1 MKRFIINLV
10 RSVKRNPLYTAI
22 NISGLIVGFVCVI
35 FIAFWIKN
43 ELSYDRFHKNADNIY
58 RVHRYFYDA
67 NGTENLHL
75 PQVAPPIAPLLKDW
89 LPEIENVARVSHT
102 GMLFALNNQKIVE
115 PDVCFA
121 EPDILKIFTF
131 DGLPEN
137 GNLIDEPLTAVISEN
152 IAQKFFGGKDAVG
165 NNMEFFDDFG
175 KSYNLKVTGV
185 FKNWGKNSH
194 FHPEVFISFSTYVSY
209 VGENEMKDWGSNN
222 YETFALMRQPPKELD
237 ARLDQFINKQ
247 LENGTKWTKI
257 RMEKLTDI
265 HFNWYGNR
273 SYIYI
278 LLSIAL
284 LILFLGSIN
293 YMNLNTAI
301 YSKRIKEIRV
311 KKIVGASG
319 KRIAALLIAESVFF
333 CFIALILALIIVS
346 FTITNLHQ
354 IFNENLSF
362 SISNNLDLVIVFILL
377 TISIG
382 VISGLY
388 PVIFSLSGNSSTLN
402 TSTSPTSGKM
412 NFRNVLVV
420 FQFFVSITLIMSFMA
435 VNKQL
440 NYIHTK
446 DLGLN
451 KENVIT
457 LSASPL
463 LFEKLDVF
471 RQELMLNPTIVSVS
485 GSKRIPSQGLS
496 DSNEAKVI
504 QSGKIEPLG
513 FRVANVR
520 VDSYFLPT
528 YEIKL
533 IAGNNINDQ
542 KKEEAEYLVN
552 RSAVEKIGWGTPENA
567 IGQFMEYGG
576 KKGKIVG
583 VVGDFHYETLHN
595 PVSPII
601 MYSDP
606 SSYNRISVRILPT
619 NLKSTISFIEENWQ
633 KYNASGSP
641 FSYQFI
647 DERFAELYHTEE
659 YTRTIFSYFMILAIS
674 IAILGLFGL
683 SLFVMERRTKEIGV
697 RKVSGATISEVMA
710 MLNKDFVR
718 WVVIAFIIAT
728 PVAYYAMNKWL
739 ENFAYKTTLS
749 WWIFALAGL
758 LALGIALLT
767 VSWQSW
773 KAATRNP
780 VEALRYE

>member
-22 NISGLIVGFVCVI
+22 NISGLIIGFVCVI
-35 FIAFWIKN
+35 FISFWIKN

-89 LPEIENVARVSHT
+89 LPEIENIARVSHT

-152 IAQKFFGGKDAVG
+152 IAQKFFGDKDAVG
-165 NNMEFFDDFG
+165 NNLEFFDDFG

-194 FHPEVFISFSTYVSY
+194 FHPEVFISFSTFVSY

-222 YETFALMRQPPKELD
+222 YETFALLRQQPKELD

-247 LENGTKWTKI
+247 FENGTKWNKI
-257 RMEKLTDI
+257 RMEELTDI

-301 YSKRIKEIRV
+301 YSKRIKEIRI

-319 KRIAALLIAESVFF
+319 KRISALLIAESVFF
-333 CFIALILALIIVS
+333 CFMALILALIIVS

-388 PVIFSLSGNSSTLN
+388 PAIFSLSGNTSTVSTLN
-402 TSTSPTSGKM
+402 SPTSGKM

-457 LSASPL
+457 LNASPL

-471 RQELMLNPTIVSVS
+471 RQELLLNPTIVSVS
-485 GSKRIPSQGLS
+485 ASKRIPSQGLV
-496 DSNEAKVI
+496 DSNEAKVT
-504 QSGKIEPLG
+504 QNGKIEPLG

-552 RSAVEKIGWGTPENA
+552 RSAVEKIGWGSPENA

-601 MYSDP
+601 MYNDP
-606 SSYNRISVRILPT
+606 SSYDHISVRILPS
-619 NLKSTISFIEENWQ
+619 NLKSTISYIEENWQ
-633 KYNASGSP
+633 KYNTSGSP

-647 DERFAELYHTEE
+647 DERFAQLYHAEE

-697 RKVSGATISEVMA
+697 RKVSGANVAEVMV
-710 MLNKDFVR
+710 MLNRDFVK
-718 WVVIAFIIAT
+718 WVVIAFVIAT
-728 PVAYYAMNKWL
+728 PVAWFAMNKWL
-739 ENFAYKTTLS
+739 ESFAYKTEMS
-749 WWIFALAGL
+749 WWIFALAGV
-758 LALGIALLT
+758 LALAIALLT

-773 KAATRNP
+773 RAATRNP

>member
-43 ELSYDRFHKNADNIY
+43 ELSYDRFHKNAGNIY

-102 GMLFALNNQKIVE
+102 GMLFALNNQKIME

-137 GNLIDEPLTAVISEN
+137 VNLIEEPLTAVISEN
-152 IAQKFFGGKDAVG
+152 IAQKFFEGKDAIG
-165 NNMEFFDDFG
+165 NNLEFFDDFG

-194 FHPEVFISFSTYVSY
+194 FHPEVFISFSTFVSY

-222 YETFALMRQPPKELD
+222 YETFALMRQQPKELD

-247 LENGTKWTKI
+247 FENGTKWSKI

-301 YSKRIKEIRV
+301 YSNRIKEIRV

-333 CFIALILALIIVS
+333 CFIALLLALIIVS

-388 PVIFSLSGNSSTLN
+388 PAIFSLSGNSSTMN

-485 GSKRIPSQGLS
+485 GSKRIPSQGLD
-496 DSNEAKVI
+496 DSNEAKVT
-504 QSGKIEPLG
+504 QNGKIEPLG

-533 IAGNNINDQ
+533 IAGNNISDQ
-542 KKEEAEYLVN
+542 KKEEAEYMVN

-619 NLKSTISFIEENWQ
+619 NLKNTISFIEENWQ
-633 KYNASGSP
+633 KYNTSGSP

-647 DERFAELYHTEE
+647 DERFAELYHAEE

-697 RKVSGATISEVMA
+697 RKVSGANVAEVMM
-710 MLNKDFVR
+710 MLNRDFVK
-718 WVVIAFIIAT
+718 WVAIAFGFAT
-728 PVAYYAMNKWL
+728 PIAWYAMNKWL
-739 ENFAYKTTLS
+739 ESFAYKTNLS

>member
-58 RVHRYFYDA
+58 RIHRYFYDA

-137 GNLIDEPLTAVISEN
+137 VNLIEEPLTAVISEN
-152 IAQKFFGGKDAVG
+152 IAQKFFGGKDAIG
-165 NNMEFFDDFG
+165 NNLEFFDDFG

-194 FHPEVFISFSTYVSY
+194 FHPEVFISFSTFVSY

-222 YETFALMRQPPKELD
+222 YETFALMRQQPKELD

-247 LENGTKWTKI
+247 FENGTKWSKI

-333 CFIALILALIIVS
+333 CFMALILALIIVS
-346 FTITNLHQ
+346 FTISNLHQ
-354 IFNENLSF
+354 IFDENLSF
-362 SISNNLDLVIVFILL
+362 SISKNLDLVIVFILL

-382 VISGLY
+382 IISGLY
-388 PVIFSLSGNSSTLN
+388 PAIFSLSGNSSTVN
-402 TSTSPTSGKM
+402 TSTGPTSGKM

-496 DSNEAKVI
+496 DSNEAKVT
-504 QSGKIEPLG
+504 QNGKIEPLG

-533 IAGNNINDQ
+533 IAGNNISDQ

-552 RSAVEKIGWGTPENA
+552 RSAIEKIGWGTPENA

-619 NLKSTISFIEENWQ
+619 NLKNTISFIEENWQ
-633 KYNASGSP
+633 KYNTSGSP

-647 DERFAELYHTEE
+647 DERFAELYHAEE

-697 RKVSGATISEVMA
+697 RKVSGANVAEVMM
-710 MLNKDFVR
+710 MLNRDFVK
-718 WVVIAFIIAT
+718 WVAIAFGFAT
-728 PVAYYAMNKWL
+728 PIAWYAMNKWL
-739 ENFAYKTTLS
+739 ESFAYKTNLS

-758 LALGIALLT
+758 LALGIALIT

>member
-1 MKRFIINLV
+1 MKRFIINLG

-22 NISGLIVGFVCVI
+22 NISGLIIGFVCVI

-89 LPEIENVARVSHT
+89 LPEIENIARVSHT
-102 GMLFALNNQKIVE
+102 GMLFALNHQKIVE

-165 NNMEFFDDFG
+165 NNLEFFDDFG

-194 FHPEVFISFSTYVSY
+194 FHPEVFISFSTFVSY

-222 YETFALMRQPPKELD
+222 YETFALLRQQPKELD

-247 LENGTKWTKI
+247 FENGTKWTKI

-284 LILFLGSIN
+284 LILLLGSIN

-319 KRIAALLIAESVFF
+319 KRIAALLISESVFF
-333 CFIALILALIIVS
+333 CFMALILALIIVS

-362 SISNNLDLVIVFILL
+362 SISNNLDLIIGFILL

-388 PVIFSLSGNSSTLN
+388 PAIFSLSGN
-402 TSTSPTSGKM
+402 TSTVSKLNSSTSGKM

-420 FQFFVSITLIMSFMA
+420 FQFFVSITLIMAFMA

-457 LSASPL
+457 LNASPL

-485 GSKRIPSQGLS
+485 ASKRIPSQGLN
-496 DSNEAKVI
+496 DSNEAKVT
-504 QSGKIEPLG
+504 QNGKIEPLG

-552 RSAVEKIGWGTPENA
+552 RSAVEKIGWGSPENA

-601 MYSDP
+601 MYNDP
-606 SSYNRISVRILPT
+606 SSYDHISVRILPS

-633 KYNASGSP
+633 KYNTSGTP

-647 DERFAELYHTEE
+647 DERFAQLYHTEE

-683 SLFVMERRTKEIGV
+683 SLFVMERRTKEIGI

-710 MLNKDFVR
+710 MLNKDFVK
-718 WVVIAFIIAT
+718 WVAIAFVIAT
-728 PVAYYAMNKWL
+728 PMAYYAMNKWL
-739 ENFAYKTTLS
+739 ENFAYKTELS
-749 WWIFALAGL
+749 WWVFALAGI

>member
-1 MKRFIINLV
+1 MKRFIINLG

-89 LPEIENVARVSHT
+89 LPEIENIARVSHT
-102 GMLFALNNQKIVE
+102 GMLFALNNQKVME

-121 EPDILKIFTF
+121 EPEILKIFTF

-137 GNLIDEPLTAVISEN
+137 GNLIEEPLTAVISEN
-152 IAQKFFGGKDAVG
+152 IAQKFFGGKEAIG
-165 NNMEFFDDFG
+165 NNLEFFDDFG

-194 FHPEVFISFSTYVSY
+194 FHPEIFISFSTFVSY

-237 ARLDQFINKQ
+237 ARLDKFINKQ

-388 PVIFSLSGNSSTLN
+388 PAIFSLSGN
-402 TSTSPTSGKM
+402 TSTVNSHNSPTSGKM

-496 DSNEAKVI
+496 DSNEAKVT

-619 NLKSTISFIEENWQ
+619 NLKNTISFIEENWQ

-697 RKVSGATISEVMA
+697 RKVSGANVAEVMM
-710 MLNKDFVR
+710 MLNRDFVK
-718 WVVIAFIIAT
+718 WVVLAFGFAT

-739 ENFAYKTTLS
+739 ESFAYKIGLS

>member
-22 NISGLIVGFVCVI
+22 NISGLIIGFVCVI

-102 GMLFALNNQKIVE
+102 GMLFALNNQKIME

-137 GNLIDEPLTAVISEN
+137 GNLIEEPLTAVISEN
-152 IAQKFFGGKDAVG
+152 IAQKFFGGKEAIG
-165 NNMEFFDDFG
+165 NNLEFFDDFG

-194 FHPEVFISFSTYVSY
+194 FHPEVFISFSTFVSY
-209 VGENEMKDWGSNN
+209 VGENEMKDWSSNN

-247 LENGTKWTKI
+247 FENGTKWTKI

-333 CFIALILALIIVS
+333 CFMALILALIIVS

-362 SISNNLDLVIVFILL
+362 SISNNLDLVIVFIML

-388 PVIFSLSGNSSTLN
+388 PAIFSLSGNSSTMN

-485 GSKRIPSQGLS
+485 ASKRIPSQGLS
-496 DSNEAKVI
+496 DSNEAKVT
-504 QSGKIEPLG
+504 QNGKIEPLG

-542 KKEEAEYLVN
+542 KKEESEYLVN

-619 NLKSTISFIEENWQ
+619 NLKNTISFIEENWQ

-728 PVAYYAMNKWL
+728 PIAYYAMNKWL

>member
-1 MKRFIINLV
+1 MKNFITSIV
-10 RSVKRNPLYTAI
+10 RSVKHNTLFTAI
-22 NISGLIVGFVCVI
+22 NITGLVIGFVCVI

-89 LPEIENVARVSHT
+89 LPEIENIARVSRT
-102 GMLFALNNQKIVE
+102 GMLFSLDNQKIVE

-131 DGLPEN
+131 NGLPEN
-137 GNLIDEPLTAVISEN
+137 GNLITEPLTAVISEN
-152 IAQKFFGGKDAVG
+152 MAQKFFKGKNAVG
-165 NNMEFFDDFG
+165 NNLEFFDDFG
-175 KSYNLKVTGV
+175 KSYDLKVNGV

-194 FHPEVFISFSTYVSY
+194 FHPEVFISFSTFVSA

-222 YETFALMRQPPKELD
+222 YETYALMSQRPKGLD

-247 LENGTKWTKI
+247 FVNGTNWTKI

-388 PVIFSLSGNSSTLN
+388 PAIFSLSGNSSTLN

-440 NYIHTK
+440 NYIHAK

-457 LSASPL
+457 LNASPL

-471 RQELMLNPTIVSVS
+471 RQELRLNPSIVSVS
-485 GSKRIPSQGLS
+485 ASKRIPSQGLI
-496 DSNEAKVI
+496 DSNEAKVT
-504 QSGKIEPLG
+504 QNGKIEPLG

-533 IAGNNINDQ
+533 IAGNNISDQ

-552 RSAVEKIGWGTPENA
+552 QSAIEKIGWGSPEKA

-576 KKGKIVG
+576 IKGKIVG
-583 VVGDFHYETLHN
+583 VVSDFHYETLHN

-601 MYSDP
+601 MYNDP
-606 SSYNRISVRILPT
+606 SSYNRISVRVIPS
-619 NLKSTISFIEENWQ
+619 NLKNTIAFIEENWQ
-633 KYNASGSP
+633 KYNSSGSP
-641 FSYQFI
+641 FNYEFL
-647 DERFAELYHTEE
+647 DERFAQLYQSEE

-697 RKVSGATISEVMA
+697 RKVSGAKVTEVMV
-710 MLNKDFVR
+710 MLNRDFIK
-718 WVVIAFIIAT
+718 WIAIAFVIAT
-728 PVAYYAMNKWL
+728 PIAYYAMNKWL
-739 ENFAYKTTLS
+739 ENFAYKTSLS

>member
-1 MKRFIINLV
+1 MKRFIINLG

-89 LPEIENVARVSHT
+89 LPEIENVTRVSHT
-102 GMLFALNNQKIVE
+102 GMLFALNNQKIME

-165 NNMEFFDDFG
+165 NNLEFFDDFG

-185 FKNWGKNSH
+185 FKNWSKNSH

-209 VGENEMKDWGSNN
+209 VGESEMKDWGSNN
-222 YETFALMRQPPKELD
+222 YETFALMRQQPKELD
-237 ARLDQFINKQ
+237 AKLDQFINKQ

-377 TISIG
+377 TIYIG

-388 PVIFSLSGNSSTLN
+388 PAIFSLSGNSSTMN

-440 NYIHTK
+440 NYIHAK

-471 RQELMLNPTIVSVS
+471 RQELMLDPTIVSVS
-485 GSKRIPSQGLS
+485 ASKRIPSQGLS
-496 DSNEAKVI
+496 DSNEAKVS
-504 QSGKIEPLG
+504 QNGKIEPLG

-619 NLKSTISFIEENWQ
+619 NLKNTISFIEENWQ

-697 RKVSGATISEVMA
+697 RKVSGANVAEVMM
-710 MLNKDFVR
+710 MLNRDFVK
-718 WVVIAFIIAT
+718 WVVLAFGFAT
-728 PVAYYAMNKWL
+728 PIAYYAMNKWL
-739 ENFAYKTTLS
+739 ESFAYKTGLS

>member
-1 MKRFIINLV
+1 MKKFISSIV

-22 NISGLIVGFVCVI
+22 NITGLVIGFVCVI
-35 FIAFWIKN
+35 FITFWVKN
-43 ELSYDRFHKNADNIY
+43 ELSYDRFHKNADHIH

-89 LPEIENVARVSHT
+89 LPEIEKIARVSHT
-102 GMLFALNNQKIVE
+102 GMLFSLDNQKIVE

-131 DGLPEN
+131 SGLPEG
-137 GNLIDEPLTAVISEN
+137 GNLITEPLTAVISEK
-152 IAQKFFGGKDAVG
+152 IARKFFKDKDAVG
-165 NNMEFFDDFG
+165 NNLEFFDDFG
-175 KSYNLKVTGV
+175 KSYDLKVTGV

-194 FHPEVFISFSTYVSY
+194 FHPEVFISFSTFVSY

-222 YETFALMRQPPKELD
+222 YETYALMSQQPKGLD

-247 LENGTKWTKI
+247 FENGTSWTKI

-278 LLSIAL
+278 LSSIAL

-319 KRIAALLIAESVFF
+319 KRIAVLLIAESVFF
-333 CFIALILALIIVS
+333 CFTALIIALMIVS
-346 FTITNLHQ
+346 FIITNLHQ
-354 IFNENLSF
+354 IFNGNLSF
-362 SISNNLDLVIVFILL
+362 SIADNLGLIVGFILL

-388 PVIFSLSGNSSTLN
+388 PAIFSLSG
-402 TSTSPTSGKM
+402 TSVIGKLDNPASGEM
-412 NFRNVLVV
+412 TFRNVLVV
-420 FQFFVSITLIMSFMA
+420 FQFFVSITLIMSFIA

-440 NYIHTK
+440 NYVHNK

-457 LSASPL
+457 LNASPL

-471 RQELMLNPTIVSVS
+471 RQELLLNPNIVSVS
-485 GSKRIPSQGLS
+485 GSKRIPSEGLY
-496 DSNEAKVI
+496 DSNEAKVT
-504 QSGKIEPLG
+504 QNGKIEPLG

-520 VDSYFLPT
+520 VDSCFLST

-533 IAGNNINDQ
+533 IAGNNISDQ
-542 KKEEAEYLVN
+542 EKEEAEYLVN
-552 RSAVEKIGWGTPENA
+552 QSAVEKIGWGSPENA

-576 KKGKIVG
+576 KKGRIVG

-601 MYSDP
+601 MYNDP
-606 SSYNRISVRILPT
+606 SSYNRISIRVIPS
-619 NLKSTISFIEENWQ
+619 NLKNTIAFIEESWQ
-633 KYNASGSP
+633 KYNTSGSP
-641 FSYQFI
+641 FNYQFV
-647 DERFAELYHTEE
+647 DQRFAQLYQSEE

-683 SLFVMERRTKEIGV
+683 SLFVMERRTKEIGI
-697 RKVSGATISEVMA
+697 RKVSGAKVTEVMA
-710 MLNKDFVR
+710 MLNRDFIK
-718 WVVIAFIIAT
+718 WVAIAFVIAIPI
-728 PVAYYAMNKWL
+728 AYYAMNKWL
-739 ENFAYKTTLS
+739 ESFAYKTELS
-749 WWIFALAGL
+749 WWIFALSGL
-758 LALGIALLT
+758 LALVIALLT